1 MLTAYWTSNILD
13 IIGSIECFIEIDV
26 IVLIFLNT
34 ATRKFKITC
43 LAHVIFLWN
52 IAGLERT
59 N

>member
-13 IIGSIECFIEIDV
+13 IIDSIECFIEIDV

-34 ATRKFKITC
+34 ATRKFKITY
-43 LAHVIFLWN
+43 LAPVIFLWN